1 MRQAIKYK
9 EKGLEVAIITPYR
22 KQVNL
27 VREEW
32 TAAGNVSSD
41 TCIDTV
47 ERLQG
52 QDVDVIILTM
62 SVSDAEYY
70 KIQDSFLL
78 NRNRLNVMISR
89 ARIKV
94 VIIKSPLIP
103 FATPNKEITNDL

>member
-1 MRQAIKYK
+1 M
-9 EKGLEVAIITPYR
+9 
-22 KQVNL
+22 
-27 VREEW
+27 
-32 TAAGNVSSD
+32 
-41 TCIDTV
+41 
-47 ERLQG
+47 
-52 QDVDVIILTM
+52 DVIILTM